1 MSEPGGPP
9 AEDPCVFIS
18 RDDEDNRV
26 FIPCEGVCVKNHEG
40 ERTMGE
46 IVEDTPHDFVKLKLE
61 TDFPSRLAKGQ
72 DRAGL
77 VLMQS
82 KVHVGKMLGAEVENP
97 GYNDSQNPEGGR
109 RRRSSSKRVRKVTRR
124 RRHRKCSRKLRSK
137 LL

>member
-1 MSEPGGPP
+1 MNEPGGPP
-9 AEDPCVFIS
+9 AADPCVFV
-18 RDDEDNRV
+18 RRGDEDNRV
-26 FIPCEGVCVKNHEG
+26 FIPGERVCVKNHEG

-61 TDFPSRLAKGQ
+61 TDFPSRLAKRR

-97 GYNDSQNPEGGR
+97 ELTDSQKAGR

-124 RRHRKCSRKLRSK
+124 RRHRKGSRKLRSK

>member
-1 MSEPGGPP
+1 MNEPGPP
-9 AEDPCVFIS
+9 PEADPCVFV
-18 RDDEDNRV
+18 RRGDQDNRAFAV
-26 FIPCEGVCVKNHEG
+26 GERVCVKNHEG
-40 ERTMGE
+40 ERTMGK

-61 TDFPSRLAKGQ
+61 TDFPSRLTRGQ

-82 KVHVGKMLGAEVENP
+82 KVHVGKILGVEVENP
-97 GYNDSQNPEGGR
+97 GYNDSQNPEGG

-124 RRHRKCSRKLRSK
+124 RRHRKSSRKLRSK